1 MIICKEMARFN
12 EDVKLSLTPDHK
24 SPNKLPFDM
33 VRIYGLYNTNVKN
46 YIDIAFA
53 NVVNSDTCNCA
64 VWMIDKFTAYHIATK
79 FDLSVLQET
88 ITLDTTVVPYKGT
101 KLAGIA
107 ETLWSVNYPI
117 YLGIEYSPIKL
128 DSNYKVVSCIDNAI
142 RNAKVK
148 DISQEDIAEL
158 DSRFLAGAS
167 YTEGFYAEKDNLI
180 TTYLKVDFDNLIYGE
195 QLLLLSDELKR
206 FRGDICSHAGTGVTA
221 ISEYGF
227 KINYKN
233 AYFVVNQYEAT
244 SNPDYVSFEIR
255 YSKCPNSHEV
265 VSNHDSPN
273 DLQDAI
279 SRLVTNKPY

>member
-1 MIICKEMARFN
+1 MIILKEMARFN

-24 SPNKLPFDM
+24 SPNKLPFDV
-33 VRIYGLYNTNVKN
+33 VRIYGLYNTNIQN

-53 NVVNSDTCNCA
+53 NVVNSDTCDCA
-64 VWMIDKFTAYHIATK
+64 VWMINKGTAFHIATT
-79 FDLSVLQET
+79 FDLSKLQET

-107 ETLWSVNYPI
+107 EILWSVSYPI
-117 YLGIEYSPIKL
+117 YLSIEYSPIKV
-128 DSNYKVVSCIDNAI
+128 DSNYKIVSCIDNAI

-158 DSRFLAGAS
+158 DSRFLAGVS
-167 YTEGFYAEKDNLI
+167 YTEGSYVKKDNLI
-180 TTYLKVDFDNLIYGE
+180 ITYLKVDFDNLIYGE
-195 QLLLLSDELKR
+195 QLLLLPDELKR
-206 FRGDICSHAGTGVTA
+206 FCGGICRHVGTDVTA

-233 AYFVVNQYEAT
+233 SYFVVNQYSSSCDKEHV
-244 SNPDYVSFEIR
+244 YFEIHYGKR
-255 YSKCPNSHEV
+255 PNTFEV

-273 DLQDAI
+273 DIRDAI
-279 SRLVTNKPY
+279 SRLVDGKDH